1 LCKGCG
7 HCANVCPQQAV
18 RVRVE
23 NLQETIDE
31 LWSRLDRE
39 VGGLP
44 QRPVIAETMNEKEG

>member
-1 LCKGCG
+1 MCKGCG